1 MTANQVRDNPSRQ
14 RFELEIDG
22 HTAVAHYALDSGV
35 ITFMHT
41 EVPAELGG
49 RGIGSQLA
57 RGALEQA
64 RSRGLKYRSAGPP
77 TCHEVCRDIGSPRF
91 TRDSK
96 SASTISVPSL
106 M

>member
-1 MTANQVRDNPSRQ
+1 MTANPVRDNPSRH

-22 HTAVAHYALDSGV
+22 HSAVAHYALDSGV

-64 RSRGLKYRSAGPP
+64 RARGLRVVAQCPFIAAYIAKHPEYG
-77 TCHEVCRDIGSPRF
+77 DL
-91 TRDSK
+91 TR
-96 SASTISVPSL
+96 
-106 M
+106 